1 MAEFRDRLLYAIKAR
16 EITLVD
22 LEKRTEAL
30 GEKVSQTLLSKY
42 INNNVL
48 PRQSKIDVLSRALN
62 VDVAWLFG
70 FSNKMESFR
79 NYNNK
84 EEKAIPLPVIG
95 KIAAGQPILAVENV
109 IDMAF
114 CPESYMQKDLVYFW
128 LKVQG
133 DSMNLEFNDGDYIL
147 IQQQPTLENDEIGV
161 IMINDEA
168 TVKKY
173 TKAGNVVIL
182 EPLSTNLEHKTMF
195 YDLKEFDIRIIGKV
209 IAYQGKI

>member
-22 LEKRTEAL
+22 VEKRTEAL

-62 VDVAWLFG
+62 VDVAWLLG
-70 FSNKMESFR
+70 FSDKMESFR

-133 DSMNLEFNDGDYIL
+133 DSMNLKFNDGDYIL
-147 IQQQPTLENDEIGV
+147 VQQQPTLENDEIGV

-173 TKAGNVVIL
+173 TKTGNVVIL
-182 EPLSTNLEHKTMF
+182 EPLSTNLEHKTVF

>member
-22 LEKRTEAL
+22 VEKRTEAL

-62 VDVAWLFG
+62 VDVAWLLG
-70 FSNKMESFR
+70 FSDKMESFR

-133 DSMNLEFNDGDYIL
+133 DSMNLKFNDGDYIL
-147 IQQQPTLENDEIGV
+147 VQQQPTLENDEIGV

-173 TKAGNVVIL
+173 TRTGNVVIL
-182 EPLSTNLEHKTMF
+182 EPLSTNLEHKTVF

>member
-22 LEKRTEAL
+22 VEKRTEAL

-62 VDVAWLFG
+62 VDVAWLLG
-70 FSNKMESFR
+70 FSDKMESFR

-133 DSMNLEFNDGDYIL
+133 DSMNLKFNDGDYIL
-147 IQQQPTLENDEIGV
+147 VQQQPTLENDEIGV

-173 TKAGNVVIL
+173 TRTGNVVIL
-182 EPLSTNLEHKTMF
+182 EPLSTNLEHKTIF

>member
-22 LEKRTEAL
+22 IEKRTGAL

-62 VDVAWLFG
+62 VDTAWLLG
-70 FSNKMESFR
+70 FSDKMESFR

-133 DSMNLEFNDGDYIL
+133 DSMNLKFNDGDYIL

>member
-22 LEKRTEAL
+22 IEKRTEAL

-62 VDVAWLFG
+62 VDTAWLLG
-70 FSNKMESFR
+70 FSDKMENFR
-79 NYNNK
+79 NINNK
-84 EEKAIPLPVIG
+84 EEKAIPLPVVG
-95 KIAAGQPILAVENV
+95 RIAAGQPILAVQNV

-114 CPESYMQKDLVYFW
+114 CPESYMSKDLVYFW

-133 DSMNLEFNDGDYIL
+133 DSMNLKFRDGDYIL

-173 TKAGNVVIL
+173 TRAGNVIIL

-195 YDLKEFDIRIIGKV
+195 YDLKEYDIRIIGKV